1 MSTGPPFNNP
11 CPLRVAKAM
20 PPQGYR
26 VSVFCLTFWNEELP
40 YFWAA
45 DVRAAKC
52 ETRPAAALSA
62 ARAAVDRSPTRT
74 IFTPR
79 RACARAPVAE
89 LVDAP
94 DSKSGGRKVVLV
106 RVRPGAPLSLPIW
119 TIMAPLREGRSRGLG
134 RRAAP
139 RAGANVAQIFNM
151 TSLRIGGC
159 KLFGTR
165 PSSAGGRARHPSS
178 AKTDDRLLL

>member
-62 ARAAVDRSPTRT
+62 ARGALGG
-74 IFTPR
+74 PR
-79 RACARAPVAE
+79 RR
-89 LVDAP
+89 
-94 DSKSGGRKVVLV
+94 
-106 RVRPGAPLSLPIW
+106 
-119 TIMAPLREGRSRGLG
+119 
-134 RRAAP
+134 
-139 RAGANVAQIFNM
+139 
-151 TSLRIGGC
+151 
-159 KLFGTR
+159 
-165 PSSAGGRARHPSS
+165 
-178 AKTDDRLLL
+178 

>member
-45 DVRAAKC
+45 DVRAPNAKRDLPRRSR
-52 ETRPAAALSA
+52 RPAALSA

-106 RVRPGAPLSLPIW
+106 RVRPGAPLKIPGL
-119 TIMAPLREGRSRGLG
+119 TPLQS
-134 RRAAP
+134 AAP
-139 RAGANVAQIFNM
+139 SNPEVA
-151 TSLRIGGC
+151 R
-159 KLFGTR
+159 
-165 PSSAGGRARHPSS
+165 
-178 AKTDDRLLL
+178 